1 MAERDL
7 PRFASQPFVTIT
19 KGGCASVVVVVVA
32 DVLRWA
38 LLAAAIATS
47 LSILATC
54 IVMPVA
60 MKLPLATAECMSAWA
75 CSSTLHCGLHD
86 STMFATY
93 YKQYRLFFVRLLW
106 SSIVPAAILGLYVL
120 FLPNNSASS

>member
-19 KGGCASVVVVVVA
+19 KGGCASVVVVVA

-60 MKLPLATAECMSAWA
+60 MKLPLATAE
-75 CSSTLHCGLHD
+75 LHV
-86 STMFATY
+86 S
-93 YKQYRLFFVRLLW
+93 
-106 SSIVPAAILGLYVL
+106 LGLQQHTALRTTRQHNVCDL
-120 FLPNNSASS
+120 L